1 MTVVLWNAVKGTMLG
16 EHVTMRADG
25 ASRSQKGFV
34 EGAEK
39 WGNDKSH
46 FWVHG
51 IFKIIFI
58 LTLSQ
63 LKFKIYHKK
72 IIFLS
77 SFLKKVLKFYLTF
90 NFILEY
96 TWLKMCYVQVY
107 SNIIQLY
114 VYMYL
119 LFFQNLFQFRL
130 LHNTEQSSLCYSVG
144 PFGCVLRG
152 FSQSLS
158 LWRHGV

>member
-1 MTVVLWNAVKGTMLG
+1 MLG

-25 ASRSQKGFV
+25 ASRSQEGFV
-34 EGAEK
+34 EDAEK
-39 WGNDKSH
+39 WGNDESH
-46 FWVHG
+46 FWAHG
-51 IFKIIFI
+51 IFKIIFL

-63 LKFKIYHKK
+63 LKVRICHTQKIR
-72 IIFLS
+72 FLS

-96 TWLKMCYVQVY
+96 TWLKMCYVQVH

-144 PFGCVLRG
+144 PFGCVLHG